1 MNLIQVPNVNI
12 EAICIHWF
20 NNSNGRKVVF
30 DSLGLSL
37 TPPKLPCQT
46 WRFGCQTSLSFK
58 ASPAKGHNDM
68 KPEISQKWQCK
79 NTTCFGVFEMLFFNS
94 KWVGYVFL
102 TASCSASNYW
112 NTLQHGCYLLLT
124 SRGWYRPF
132 LLFSWSSLSVFIQS
146 ADETPAHLASQNS
159 KTSLDGQKALRI
171 HGQTQ
176 NRIQKSNCKTA

>member
-1 MNLIQVPNVNI
+1 MPNLKVLVVRPLCLSKPLQPKDITIWNQK
-12 EAICIHWF
+12 
-20 NNSNGRKVVF
+20 SRKS
-30 DSLGLSL
+30 DSVKTPLALGCLRCSSL
-37 TPPKLPCQT
+37 IVSGL
-46 WRFGCQTSLSFK
+46 
-58 ASPAKGHNDM
+58 
-68 KPEISQKWQCK
+68 
-79 NTTCFGVFEMLFFNS
+79 V
-94 KWVGYVFL
+94 VFL
-102 TASCSASNYW
+102 TASCAASNYW

>member
-1 MNLIQVPNVNI
+1 MLILRPSAFIGSTTVTG
-12 EAICIHWF
+12 EKLYLIHWAYHWHH
-20 NNSNGRKVVF
+20 
-30 DSLGLSL
+30 LSFHA
-37 TPPKLPCQT
+37 KLEG
-46 WRFGCQTSLSFK
+46 FGCQTSLSFK

-79 NTTCFGVFEMLFFNS
+79 NTTCFGVFEMLFFKS

-102 TASCSASNYW
+102 TASCSPSNYW

-132 LLFSWSSLSVFIQS
+132 LLFSWFSLSVFIQS

-159 KTSLDGQKALRI
+159 KT
-171 HGQTQ
+171 
-176 NRIQKSNCKTA
+176 